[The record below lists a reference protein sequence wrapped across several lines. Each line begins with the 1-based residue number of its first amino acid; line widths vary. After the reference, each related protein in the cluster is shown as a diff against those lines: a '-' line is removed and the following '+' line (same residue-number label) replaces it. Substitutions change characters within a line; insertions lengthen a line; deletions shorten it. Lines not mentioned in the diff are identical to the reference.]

1 MVGTSLSQ
9 AIPIAISPIITRLY
23 TPEEFGIFTTI
34 VSAISIFGLLCTGR
48 YELAILLPKEDD
60 EAFNLTVLSI
70 LLAFITSLVLFV
82 VVHFFNASITAA
94 FNEPEISPW
103 LYFIPISVFFV
114 GVYQSLTYYT
124 NRKKHYKNLVTARV
138 TDSLSNSSARVGGGL
153 AGLGPEGLL
162 AGNIV
167 GQIMGFGLLGF
178 FLLRKEGP
186 IYKKVAWAQ
195 LKAQAKKYIDFP
207 KHLAAGQLLNTA
219 SYQVPKILLP
229 TLSFFNSALIGHYG
243 LGDRIVRTP
252 LAVISSAF
260 SDVFKQRASE
270 EYTQTGSCHKI
281 FVSTLKKLLLI
292 SVIPFAIFF
301 AIAPMLFG
309 FVFGEEWKIAGEF
322 ARIMAIPFF
331 LGFTIS
337 PLSAVFYIINK
348 TRQYLMIQAVLFV
361 MVLLAIFITP
371 TFTDDPYKMVAAIAA
386 AYTLF
391 YIIMIMAMLGFKE
404 LRK

>member
-48 YELAILLPKEDD
+48 YELAILLPKEDK
-60 EAFNLTVLSI
+60 EAINLTALSI
-70 LLAFITSLVLFV
+70 LLAFITSAILFV
-82 VVHFFNASITAA
+82 VVHFFNAPITAA

-138 TDSLSNSSARVGGGL
+138 TDSLSNSSTRVGGGL

-162 AGNIV
+162 GGNIV
-167 GQIMGFGLLGF
+167 GQIMGFGLLGL

-186 IYKKVAWAQ
+186 IYKKVSWAQ

-207 KHLAAGQLLNTA
+207 KHLAAGQLLNNA
-219 SYQVPKILLP
+219 SYQIPKILLP

-270 EYTQTGSCHKI
+270 EYTQTGSCYKI
-281 FVSTLKKLLLI
+281 FWSTLKKLLLI
-292 SVIPFAIFF
+292 SIIPFAIFF
-301 AIAPMLFG
+301 ATAPLLFG

-361 MVLLAIFITP
+361 MVLLAIFVTP
-371 TFTDDPYKMVAAIAA
+371 VYTDDPYRMVAAIAA

-391 YIIMIMAMLGFKE
+391 YVIMIVVMLGFKE
-404 LRK
+404 LRR